1 MAEST
6 SERSPRAAS
15 ASSRSRY
22 TRFAV
27 RGLVV
32 AGLAGAAWLLS
43 SSAAHA
49 SDSAARDAVTGA
61 AAPSGADG
69 GGLFGLLGGALPEA
83 AGGPGLLE
91 SPVLQPIFGTAAV
104 DPVSTVVPP
113 VSGVVEPVGAVVRQ
127 VHGSVDHVVN
137 ANATG
142 RAVKASPVVPVSRSR
157 STGATVSS
165 GFTRTTA
172 MATKTATTDVPVAAA
187 VAATTGH
194 AGTATDGLVQR
205 GAGSRHRD
213 PSGDRPAE
221 AGTRTDVRRTSHV
234 PLLPRPAPAP
244 AVPGGGMTS
253 GVPSL
258 GAGLNQDGGAPAIAP
273 ALPVAATATTGRPEA
288 ADDVAVRPLIAES
301 PTVSPD

>member
-32 AGLAGAAWLLS
+32 AGLAGVAWLLS

-61 AAPSGADG
+61 AAPSGTDRG
-69 GGLFGLLGGALPEA
+69 GLLGLFGGALPGSTRPEA

-91 SPVLQPIFGTAAV
+91 SPVLQPLIGTV
-104 DPVSTVVPP
+104 VEPVSNVVQ
-113 VSGVVEPVGAVVRQ
+113 PVGAVVRQ
-127 VHGSVDHVVN
+127 VHGRADRVVN

-142 RAVKASPVVPVSRSR
+142 SAVTAAPVAPVSRSR

-165 GFTRTTA
+165 GFTRTITSSS
-172 MATKTATTDVPVAAA
+172 ATSIGATTDVPVAAA
-187 VAATTGH
+187 AAATTGH
-194 AGTATDGLVQR
+194 AGVATEGLVQR
-205 GAGSRHRD
+205 GAGARHRD
-213 PSGDRPAE
+213 ASGDRPAE
-221 AGTRTDVRRTSHV
+221 SGARTDVRRTSHV

-244 AVPGGGMTS
+244 AVPGGGLTS
-253 GVPSL
+253 GVPSV
-258 GAGLNQDGGAPAIAP
+258 GSGLTQDGGAPAIAP
-273 ALPVAATATTGRPEA
+273 ALPVATMATTGRPEA